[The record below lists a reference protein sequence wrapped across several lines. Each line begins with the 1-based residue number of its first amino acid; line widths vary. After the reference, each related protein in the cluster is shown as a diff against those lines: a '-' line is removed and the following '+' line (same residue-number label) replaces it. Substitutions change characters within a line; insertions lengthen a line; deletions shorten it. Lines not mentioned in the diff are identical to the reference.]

1 MQTEDIQIEDMQT
14 ENKRT
19 ASLRVQN
26 MHIASH
32 IILIIWTFVALF
44 PIWVMVINSFKTA
57 KTIYINPFW
66 VPAAYNFK
74 HYMTVLNDSN
84 FLMYFKNTATV
95 VVVSIALVLIF
106 GALAAYALA
115 NWKRKMSTAMFF
127 FIIAGMMLPIRIASV
142 KLIEVMRVINFLD
155 NSLWA
160 LPAIYIAIGIPIAVS
175 ILTSFVRAVPHELIE
190 AGFIDGAGHFRIF
203 SQIIVPMLRPPL
215 ATVGI
220 YNLVPY
226 WNDIWFPLILTNKE
240 SDKTLL
246 LGVTRLFGQYFT
258 DWSKVLAVLTLSA
271 LPVILLYLLMSK
283 QFIKGMTAGAVKG

>member
-1 MQTEDIQIEDMQT
+1 MMKT
-14 ENKRT
+14 NKKKT

-26 MHIASH
+26 MHIPSH
-32 IILIIWTFVALF
+32 IILIIWAFIALF

-66 VPAAYNFK
+66 VPASYNFK
-74 HYMTVLNDSN
+74 HYMTVLSDSN
-84 FLMYFKNTATV
+84 FLMYFRNTATV
-95 VVVSIALVLIF
+95 VVVSITLVLVF

-115 NWKRKMSTAMFF
+115 NWKRKMSTVMFF

>member
-1 MQTEDIQIEDMQT
+1 MKS
-14 ENKRT
+14 NAKKT

-26 MHIASH
+26 MHIPSH
-32 IILIIWTFVALF
+32 VILIIWTFVALF

-57 KTIYINPFW
+57 KTIYVNPFW
-66 VPAAYNFK
+66 VPATYNFK
-74 HYMTVLNDSN
+74 HYMTVLNESN

-106 GALAAYALA
+106 GALAAYALV
-115 NWKRKMSTAMFF
+115 NWKGKMSTAMFF

-142 KLIEVMRVINFLD
+142 KLIEVMRVVNFLD

-175 ILTSFVRAVPHELIE
+175 ILTGFVRAVPRELIE

-226 WNDIWFPLILTNKE
+226 WNDIWFPLILTNRE

-271 LPVILLYLLMSK
+271 LPVIFLYLLMSK